1 MALGVLMLT
10 ISCGGGSERLTEL
23 ERVKAGALQVLLLS
37 DHEALK
43 HGKDS
48 FVLEFRTGPGGALVD
63 VGAVKAT
70 ANMPMPGMP
79 MFAAI
84 DVSARTWPD
93 ATRRWRILDGWAMA
107 AAVGW
112 DGPAGRW
119 SINFSGSVHVGSSLI
134 HRELRPD

>member
-48 FVLEFRTGPGGALVD
+48 FVLEFRTEPGGALVD

-84 DVSARTWPD
+84 DVQRTNVAGRYA
-93 ATRRWRILDGWAMA
+93 ATGEFSMAGRWRL
-107 AAVGW
+107 AVEW
-112 DGPAGRW
+112 DGPAGRG
-119 SINFSGSVHVGSSLI
+119 SISFSGSVQ
-134 HRELRPD
+134 